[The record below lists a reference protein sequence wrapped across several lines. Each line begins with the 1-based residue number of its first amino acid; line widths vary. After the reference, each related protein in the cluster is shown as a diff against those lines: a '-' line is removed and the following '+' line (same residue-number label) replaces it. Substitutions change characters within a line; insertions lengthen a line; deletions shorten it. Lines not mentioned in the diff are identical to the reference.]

1 MAGSPGVLAE
11 GVTCRAYGAK
21 TQRTHCATW
30 HAKGKGW
37 VVCNSLSEVVLLGAA
52 NMNAFGLTLKQSGNS
67 KPWSLFMA
75 TSINRSIYPSK
86 TDIAAAASGPHT
98 CITCTHWSRGK
109 D

>member
-1 MAGSPGVLAE
+1 MHMVRKPSELIVPPGMRRVRVGWFA
-11 GVTCRAYGAK
+11 TRCRK
-21 TQRTHCATW
+21 WFVR
-30 HAKGKGW
+30 
-37 VVCNSLSEVVLLGAA
+37 GAA

-75 TSINRSIYPSK
+75 TPINRSIYPSK